1 MAIVSVI
8 KTKVCNN
15 FEYSDCTDLFNDV
28 IAKASE
34 KIDKLNEAEN
44 IDTFLSKCKELGN
57 YLNTYRNDCQKCYK
71 DRDILE
77 SLDIE
82 NSVGVLLEKP
92 TKYGRC
98 PRNLTSDDEKL
109 IELQYRIN
117 NLCEK
122 KHRLKKQITSLGE
135 QCKTNSWCKEN
146 STCKQRCSAYL
157 NFLNNEQSYFLE
169 HKKKILELKS
179 LSPSKISL
187 PDNCDVTDDVT
198 FKNNTGYCDVCNAQ
212 EEKTRVIR
220 NGARSI
226 SGELVTQAAS
236 SSLLVAPIIN
246 SHGPDASPSK
256 DVSEGIPDRHTHDSQ
271 TSEGAQSHG
280 KLTEH
285 TFSQKG
291 LFSPADQRVEGESCS
306 ENPQCLDEFFC
317 LEEESS
323 TQSRPLS
330 GEHTRAE
337 ATVSYGTSPHS
348 NYPELNSYHHK
359 HMGYANAL
367 STGYSPN
374 GTTQSSPE
382 FASELIDRVLGSDL
396 ESNSDLP
403 PEQGLPQQYK
413 TIIMAGAAFIPFLTL
428 LYKLTPL
435 GRMFSPKKR
444 KKHKEVEEK
453 LQRILVGYKNMDQ
466 QNYNLT
472 YGNFGRSLYDDMY
485 SA

>member
-82 NSVGVLLEKP
+82 NSVRVLLGKP
-92 TKYGRC
+92 TKYGHC
-98 PRNLTSDDEKL
+98 PRNLTTDDKTR
-109 IELQYRIN
+109 IELQYRIKIF
-117 NLCEK
+117 CK
-122 KHRLKKQITSLGE
+122 KKDLLKNEITSLGE
-135 QCKTNSWCKEN
+135 QCKTKSGCKEK
-146 STCKQRCSAYL
+146 SKCKQRCSDYL
-157 NFLNNEQSYFLE
+157 NFLNDNKSYFQE
-169 HKKKILELKS
+169 RKQKIRELKS
-179 LSPSKISL
+179 RPPPNISL
-187 PDNCDVTDDVT
+187 PVNCDVTNDAT
-198 FKNNTGYCDVCNAQ
+198 FKDDTGYCDVCNAQ

-280 KLTEH
+280 THVKPTV
-285 TFSQKG
+285 SQKG
-291 LFSPADQRVEGESCS
+291 PSPPEDQNVEDESCS
-306 ENPQCLDEFFC
+306 GNRECIDEFFC
-317 LEEESS
+317 FEEEPSK
-323 TQSRPLS
+323 QSQTLS
-330 GEHTRAE
+330 GADAPVE
-337 ATVSYGTSPHS
+337 AKESSRTAPPITSA
-348 NYPELNSYHHK
+348 ELNSHEL
-359 HMGYANAL
+359 MEYANTL
-367 STGYSPN
+367 STLYAKN
-374 GTTQSSPE
+374 GTMQSSPE
-382 FASELIDRVLGSDL
+382 FASELIDGFLN
-396 ESNSDLP
+396 SNLDNSSELP
-403 PEQGLPQQYK
+403 LEQGLPQQYK

-428 LYKLTPL
+428 LYKV
-435 GRMFSPKKR
+435 K
-444 KKHKEVEEK
+444 
-453 LQRILVGYKNMDQ
+453 
-466 QNYNLT
+466 
-472 YGNFGRSLYDDMY
+472 
-485 SA
+485 

>member
-15 FEYSDCTDLFNDV
+15 FEYSDCTDLFDEV
-28 IAKASE
+28 IAKTSE
-34 KIDKLNEAEN
+34 KLNQLDKAEN
-44 IDTFLSKCKELGN
+44 IGKFLSKCKELGN
-57 YLNTYRNDCQKCYK
+57 YLNRYRNDCQKCYK

-280 KLTEH
+280 THVKPTV
-285 TFSQKG
+285 SQKG
-291 LFSPADQRVEGESCS
+291 PSPPEDQNVEDESCS
-306 ENPQCLDEFFC
+306 GNRECIDEFFC
-317 LEEESS
+317 FEEEPSK
-323 TQSRPLS
+323 QSQTLS
-330 GEHTRAE
+330 GADAPVE
-337 ATVSYGTSPHS
+337 AKESSRTAPPITSA
-348 NYPELNSYHHK
+348 ELNSHEL
-359 HMGYANAL
+359 MEYANTL
-367 STGYSPN
+367 STLYAKN
-374 GTTQSSPE
+374 GTMQSSPE
-382 FASELIDRVLGSDL
+382 FASELIDGFLN
-396 ESNSDLP
+396 SNLDNSSELP
-403 PEQGLPQQYK
+403 LEQGLPQQYK

-428 LYKLTPL
+428 LYKV
-435 GRMFSPKKR
+435 K
-444 KKHKEVEEK
+444 
-453 LQRILVGYKNMDQ
+453 
-466 QNYNLT
+466 
-472 YGNFGRSLYDDMY
+472 
-485 SA
+485 

>member
-15 FEYSDCTDLFNDV
+15 FEYSDCTDLFDEV
-28 IAKASE
+28 IAKTSE
-34 KIDKLNEAEN
+34 KLNQLDKAEN
-44 IDTFLSKCKELGN
+44 IGKFLSKCKELGN
-57 YLNTYRNDCQKCYK
+57 YLNEYQNDCQACYK
-71 DRDILE
+71 DRNILE
-77 SLDIE
+77 SLDVE
-82 NSVGVLLEKP
+82 SYVRVLLGKP
-92 TKYGRC
+92 TKYGHC
-98 PRNLTSDDEKL
+98 PRNLTTDDKTR
-109 IELQYRIN
+109 IELQYRIKIF
-117 NLCEK
+117 CK
-122 KHRLKKQITSLGE
+122 KKDLLKNEITSLGE
-135 QCKTNSWCKEN
+135 QCKTKSGCKEK
-146 STCKQRCSAYL
+146 SKCKQRCSDYL
-157 NFLNNEQSYFLE
+157 NFLNDNKSYFQE
-169 HKKKILELKS
+169 RKQKIRELKS
-179 LSPSKISL
+179 RPPPNISL
-187 PDNCDVTDDVT
+187 PVNCDVTNDAT
-198 FKNNTGYCDVCNAQ
+198 FKDDTGYCDVCNAQ